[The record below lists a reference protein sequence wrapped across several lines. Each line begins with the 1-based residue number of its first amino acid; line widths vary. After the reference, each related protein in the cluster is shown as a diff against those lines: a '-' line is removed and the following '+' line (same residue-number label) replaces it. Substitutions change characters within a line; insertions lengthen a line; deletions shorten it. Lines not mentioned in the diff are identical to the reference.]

1 MDEMERAQKLEQ
13 FRAWVLGQENGACQM
28 YEKAGS
34 QSRKIVLEAEGCRG
48 EVAFYPQEI
57 VELCVI
63 SGAEEISIR
72 QVFCT
77 ALY

>member
-48 EVAFYPQEI
+48 EVAF
-57 VELCVI
+57 
-63 SGAEEISIR
+63 
-72 QVFCT
+72 
-77 ALY
+77 